1 MQRTQNGAV
10 YAEPCPTVS
19 LKHTAYCTT
28 YRGFFLDIN
37 DTALPLKK
45 QIHSQNLM
53 TINCSMINNIVI
65 PNAH

>member
-1 MQRTQNGAV
+1 MEQFMQNRV
-10 YAEPCPTVS
+10 PLCPLSTLPIV
-19 LKHTAYCTT
+19 LPIEV
-28 YRGFFLDIN
+28 FFLDIN